1 MLLNFVHFSAQSS
14 QPHRSTRYS
23 RNRLL
28 LAHVHNRN
36 HVTRKIVRMTQDDA
50 DDSTPR
56 NFGSC
61 KETHEKKSEGK
72 IRRLQGDEVETHFEE
87 GISTC
92 PVIQNEVA
100 QRDTDNDVRRNEQ
113 TQNTCAKRAVNEHPE
128 EVGLVVLKGVALQ
141 TPHTLHIEDCR
152 EQKSNRE
159 LAGKE
164 NGWNQTQE
172 TSLGKQNSAMN

>member
-1 MLLNFVHFSAQSS
+1 MNAETL
-14 QPHRSTRYS
+14 
-23 RNRLL
+23 
-28 LAHVHNRN
+28 
-36 HVTRKIVRMTQDDA
+36 
-50 DDSTPR
+50 
-56 NFGSC
+56 GSG
-61 KETHEKKSEGK
+61 KETHKKKSEGE

-100 QRDTDNDVRRNEQ
+100 QRDTDNDVRRNEE

-172 TSLGKQNSAMN
+172 LVNHIQMSEKVHLSWKTEFGDELRNT